1 MSCLWLSKSLFS
13 AWTTQQNPRHRATVL
28 RSTCIFASFFPRHH
42 RFGKDNMQRLAA
54 TSEALQLHIKLITLV
69 KYWGEKSV
77 KHLII
82 CRAIDVLHCGTPW
95 VLAPRVRL
103 LHLLRQHLFHSAKI
117 SYANC
122 RPAPLRLSA
131 KSLLS
136 PSCLASVAFLP
147 ARPHKYYPCTT
158 NSIMRAVKRGKPTA
172 LSVFITLGRPGCKWK
187 EIRGLLFLLVG
198 RGRAGLAS

>member
-1 MSCLWLSKSLFS
+1 MSSTLLVAERSLCC
-13 AWTTQQNPRHRATVL
+13 TV
-28 RSTCIFASFFPRHH
+28 A
-42 RFGKDNMQRLAA
+42 RLVYSLHAA
-54 TSEALQLHIKLITLV
+54 
-69 KYWGEKSV
+69 
-77 KHLII
+77 
-82 CRAIDVLHCGTPW
+82 
-95 VLAPRVRL
+95 RL
-103 LHLLRQHLFHSAKI
+103 FHLLRQHLFHSAKI

-122 RPAPLRLSA
+122 SPAPLKLSA

-136 PSCLASVAFLP
+136 PPSVWPLLHFLP

-187 EIRGLLFLLVG
+187 EIRGLLFLLMG